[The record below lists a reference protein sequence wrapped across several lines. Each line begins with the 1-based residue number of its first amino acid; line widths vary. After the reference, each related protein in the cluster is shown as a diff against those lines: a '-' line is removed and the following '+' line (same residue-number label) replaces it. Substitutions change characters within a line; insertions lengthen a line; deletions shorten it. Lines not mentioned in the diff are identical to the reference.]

1 MVGLGLYRLRRVE
14 GSSIAAQVVQKE
26 LCLRHCRTLS
36 RLSQLR
42 IVNRLP
48 EALGSSYSLHQHQ
61 QLLNH
66 PNLHLTSR
74 RIVSASLGHSEA
86 GSVFRSSV
94 VSEGSRSVSRSHSRS
109 TGVGLGGGVQRTPFG
124 KVRQRSKLW
133 TRRSEDE
140 RRESQGGATGSG
152 STTRRN

>member
-1 MVGLGLYRLRRVE
+1 VVGLGLYRLRRVE

-26 LCLRHCRTLS
+26 LCLRRCRTLS

-42 IVNRLP
+42 IVNHLP

-61 QLLNH
+61 QLLNY

-86 GSVFRSSV
+86 GSVFRSSA
-94 VSEGSRSVSRSHSRS
+94 VSEGSTSVSGSHSQ
-109 TGVGLGGGVQRTPFG
+109 TGVGLGGGVQRTLFG
-124 KVRQRSKLW
+124 KVRQRSKLQ

-140 RRESQGGATGSG
+140 RRES
-152 STTRRN
+152 